1 MKKLVILSI
10 LFLGI
15 FCHAN
20 ATNLRGQILHNF
32 QHGASPAAGIRVD
45 LFIWN
50 GQQWVNW
57 SYAITGDDGFY
68 YFVNVQPGAN
78 FCIQVGGKYYTPH
91 PEKISDT
98 APPNYQDIQPVVI

>member
-1 MKKLVILSI
+1 LPYPLTTLRVSALLLQLTYLTAVFKL
-10 LFLGI
+10 FAG
-15 FCHAN
+15 
-20 ATNLRGQILHNF
+20 ATPGE
-32 QHGASPAAGIRVD
+32 AAGIRVD
-45 LFIWN
+45 LFVWN

-68 YFVNVQPGAN
+68 YFVNVQPGAT
-78 FCIQVGGKYYTPH
+78 FCIQVGGKYYPPH